1 MNHADIKGL
10 NLMEGW
16 EILNT
21 YLYIIRR
28 VMEIKSRVFKGLRP
42 SGRQILKPCGRKTFN
57 FVFEHLF
64 KIVYLHIKL
73 VYPSVDSIIK

>member
-21 YLYIIRR
+21 FLKLDYPYKLILNTYLYIIRR
-28 VMEIKSRVFKGLRP
+28 VMEMMSWIFKCSDRLA
-42 SGRQILKPCGRKTFN
+42 GR
-57 FVFEHLF
+57 
-64 KIVYLHIKL
+64 Y
-73 VYPSVDSIIK
+73 

>member
-21 YLYIIRR
+21 YLKLDYPYKLILNTYLYIIRC
-28 VMEIKSRVFKGLRP
+28 VYNKASDGNNV
-42 SGRQILKPCGRKTFN
+42 SGI
-57 FVFEHLF
+57 
-64 KIVYLHIKL
+64 
-73 VYPSVDSIIK
+73 